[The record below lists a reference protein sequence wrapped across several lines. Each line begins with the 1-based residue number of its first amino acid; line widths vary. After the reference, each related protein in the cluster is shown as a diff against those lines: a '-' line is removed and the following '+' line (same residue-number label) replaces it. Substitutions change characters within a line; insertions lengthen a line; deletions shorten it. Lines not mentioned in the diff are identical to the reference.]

1 MLDAS
6 ISTCVMHKAG
16 FLERVWADMHVP
28 TYTVLRGHD
37 VKKKKAEQAALAKR
51 RSLVMMGLASLGFSV
66 CLGDDSSLDL
76 FDFA

>member
-6 ISTCVMHKAG
+6 ISTCVVHKAV

-37 VKKKKAEQAALAKR
+37 VKKKAELAALAKR
-51 RSLVMMGLASLGFSV
+51 RSLVMMCLAPLGFSV